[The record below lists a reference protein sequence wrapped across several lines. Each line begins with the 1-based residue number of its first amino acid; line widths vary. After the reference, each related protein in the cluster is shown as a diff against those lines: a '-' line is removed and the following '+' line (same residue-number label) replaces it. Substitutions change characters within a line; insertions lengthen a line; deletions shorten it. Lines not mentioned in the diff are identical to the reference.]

1 MLESLDHRTISEK
14 GLFEMMTIVDS
25 EDVSVPA
32 SKVVNGPHEHLHKKK
47 KQIVV
52 TFNTTRPS

>member
-1 MLESLDHRTISEK
+1 
-14 GLFEMMTIVDS
+14 MMTIVDS

-47 KQIVV
+47 E
-52 TFNTTRPS
+52 TNSSNL

>member
-47 KQIVV
+47 E
-52 TFNTTRPS
+52 TNSSNL